1 MLKIWGRK
9 DSSNVQKVLWCCD
22 ELGLPFE
29 RVDIAGPFGKNR
41 EKPYLELN
49 PNGVVP
55 TIEDEGFVLW
65 ESNSIVRY
73 LIDKYGQERLLP
85 STVEGRASANRW
97 MDWQQTVMNTSMV
110 TVYQGLIRKSAG
122 ERDMAAIEK
131 ARQQA
136 SQTWEIVDRYLNES
150 NYLAGDTFSMGDIP
164 LGVWAYRW
172 LNLPIDRPRLGRVEQ
187 WYERLCERVPYHK
200 HIMIPLT

>member
-1 MLKIWGRK
+1 M
-9 DSSNVQKVLWCCD
+9 
-22 ELGLPFE
+22 
-29 RVDIAGPFGKNR
+29 DIDGPFGKNR
-41 EKPYLELN
+41 EKPYLDLN

-73 LIDKYGQERLLP
+73 LIDKYGQGRILP
-85 STVEGRASANRW
+85 PTMEGRASANRW
-97 MDWQQTVMNTSMV
+97 MDWQQTVMNMFIV
-110 TVYQGLIRKSAG
+110 TLYQGLIRKSAG

-131 ARQQA
+131 ARQQVG
-136 SQTWEIVDRYLNES
+136 QKWEIVDRYLNES

-172 LNLPIDRPRLGRVEQ
+172 FNLPIDRPRLHRVKQ
-187 WYERLCERVPYHK
+187 WYERLCERVPYQK